1 MEEKNILENDDDLKR
16 CVDFH
21 GHLCPGLSIGFQAA
35 KVLMKVIGIER
46 AGDEEIIAIVENDAC
61 GTDAIQVMTGCT
73 FGKGNFLFRNYGKHA
88 FTLAARKSGKAVRA
102 CLRADALIPNPARL
116 ALMEKVHAG
125 NASEDERKEF
135 WRLQMVEA
143 ERILQSEPDSL
154 FNVEM
159 VSMKLPPKA
168 RVVKT
173 GKCELCSEPVRVDFL
188 TETGEKKICP
198 ACRSNSNS

>member
-1 MEEKNILENDDDLKR
+1 MEEKNILENDNDLRR

-46 AGDEEIIAIVENDAC
+46 SGDEEIIAIVENDAC

-125 NASEDERKEF
+125 NTSEDELKEF
-135 WRLQMVEA
+135 WRLQTVEA
-143 ERILQSEPDSL
+143 ERILRSDPDSL
-154 FNVEM
+154 FDVATVPME
-159 VSMKLPPKA
+159 LPPKA

-173 GKCELCSEPVRVDFL
+173 SRCEICGEPVRVDFL
-188 TETGEKKICP
+188 AVSSEKMICP
-198 ACRSNSNS
+198 ACQLNSNN